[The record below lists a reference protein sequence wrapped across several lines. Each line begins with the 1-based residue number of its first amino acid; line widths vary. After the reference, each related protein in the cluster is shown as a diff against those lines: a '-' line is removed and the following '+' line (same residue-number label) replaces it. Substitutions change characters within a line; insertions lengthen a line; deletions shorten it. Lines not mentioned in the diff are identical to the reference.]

1 MRKREAIEIFNDV
14 LACHEVEDGFSHL
27 PVSHH
32 MNFAKL
38 PAYGKPE
45 PLLVAKLGR
54 FL

>member
-1 MRKREAIEIFNDV
+1 MRKREAIEIFNDLV
-14 LACHEVEDGFSHL
+14 GCHEMEDGFSHL

-45 PLLVAKLGR
+45 PLLVTKLGK